1 MKESFVNAT
10 AAAADVMTVG
20 EFNRRINR
28 LFEQDPEMQRVR
40 VQGEISGFKQYPS
53 GHSYF
58 TLKDD
63 EAAVSC
69 VLFRGSAGRV
79 NFAPQSGMKIIAI
92 GKPNVY
98 DKNGRFQLIVHGM
111 EQAGLGDLYLA
122 FQQLKKKLADEGL
135 FADERKLNIPYIPQI
150 IVAITSEAGAVIRDI
165 IHVLQRR
172 YPGFSLLLIPV
183 PVQGKGAEVEI
194 AAAIKRANSE
204 KLGDVIIVGRGGG
217 SLEDLQPFNEEIVA
231 RAISESLIPVISAV
245 GHETDYTIAD
255 FVSDL
260 RAPTPSAAAEL
271 AVPHKSRLLER
282 QEQLSSALELSV
294 MRRLEK
300 EKDKLKQLRERPVLM
315 RADEFV
321 APQYQ
326 RLFVLRQQ
334 LLTAMQKLPRNAKNV
349 LYPLQHRLVR
359 PLEQKQVRENKK
371 VDLLRHKLESIFNT
385 NIAAQRAL
393 LERLIASL
401 DALSPLAILARG
413 YNLTYSENM
422 KLISSVN
429 EVKSGDRISVRLQ
442 DGSLLCDVREILLL
456 KDK

>member
-1 MKESFVNAT
+1 MNNTSV
-10 AAAADVMTVG
+10 AADVMTVG

-28 LFEQDPEMQRVR
+28 LFEQDPELHRVR
-40 VQGEISGFKQYPS
+40 VQGEISDFKRYPS

-79 NFAPQSGMKIIAI
+79 NFTPQSGMKVIAI

-98 DKNGRFQLIVHGM
+98 DKTGRFQFIVSGM

-135 FADERKLNIPYIPQI
+135 FAQERKLSTPYIPKR

-172 YPGFSLLLIPV
+172 FPGFSLLLIPV
-183 PVQGKGAEVEI
+183 PVQGKGAELEI
-194 AAAIKRANSE
+194 AAAIRRANAE

-217 SLEDLQPFNEEIVA
+217 SLEDLQPFNEEVIARVIV
-231 RAISESLIPVISAV
+231 ESRIPVISAV

-255 FVSDL
+255 FASDL

-271 AVPHKSRLLER
+271 AVPLKARLLER

-294 MRRLEK
+294 LRRLES
-300 EKDKLKQLRERPVLM
+300 ERNRLRQLRERPVLM
-315 RADEFV
+315 QADEFV
-321 APQYQ
+321 APQYRQ
-326 RLFVLRQQ
+326 LAFLKQQ
-334 LLTAMQKLPRNAKNV
+334 LMSEMKRLPQEARNI
-349 LYPLQHRLVR
+349 LLPLQHRLSR
-359 PLEQKQVRENKK
+359 PLEQKLARENKK
-371 VDLLRHKLESIFNT
+371 VELLSSRLENIFRT
-385 NIAAQRAL
+385 RTAAKRSRF
-393 LERLIASL
+393 ERLIAGL

-413 YNLTYSENM
+413 YNLTYSESK

-429 EVKSGDRISVRLQ
+429 EVKRGDEITVRLE
-442 DGSLLCDVREILLL
+442 DGSLLCDVRAILLQE
-456 KDK
+456 KA